1 MAVAARP
8 GTGGNTHHRPPQP
21 AEAHGAPGQPHA
33 AQNALP
39 GHLAPAPGHQVL
51 AADGGH
57 RPDGRHDRPP
67 ADGKQHLAR
76 EATGHTDDDL
86 PRHQQLH
93 DGAGRG
99 AVATGEEQDRGGGPG
114 GSLPQRPDRNGGLRR
129 RRLHPTA
136 HHERLCVGQ
145 TIPAGHRPVAHR
157 HAGHGHGTGH
167 PAGHAEFCEERQAG
181 QGHHRHHRRRKPR
194 GGAEAMAKEAEKQ
207 GIRVFILGIGTAAG
221 APIPS
226 ATAAT

>member
-21 AEAHGAPGQPHA
+21 AEAHGAPGQPHP
-33 AQNALP
+33 AQNALAR
-39 GHLAPAPGHQVL
+39 HLAPAPGHQVL

-129 RRLHPTA
+129 RRLHPVA

-145 TIPAGHRPVAHR
+145 TLPAGHRPVAHR
-157 HAGHGHGTGH
+157 HAGHGHGSSH
-167 PAGHAEFCEERQAG
+167 PAGHAEFAKNG
-181 QGHHRHHRRRKPR
+181 KQGKAIIVITDGENHE